1 LKPSSISL
9 FAVAAMFAATMCI
22 GAQAPQSPA
31 PPAANPHR
39 EHSHPAPTN
48 LKVLPKNLTGD
59 QVHDMMHDWEAEL
72 GVTCRTCHV
81 ENPKDIGP
89 NGRPRMNYADD
100 SKQEKAS
107 ARIMF
112 TMVENINQNY
122 VSKIEDS
129 GLPVT
134 CGTCHQGHL
143 NPEPFAIED
152 HPRPAQVPPPAG
164 QKPPTPR

>member
-1 LKPSSISL
+1 MAL
-9 FAVAAMFAATMCI
+9 FAAAVLTV
-22 GAQAPQSPA
+22 AQAPA
-31 PPAANPHR
+31 PPAGSPQPQH

-48 LKVLPKNLTGD
+48 LKVLPKTLTGD
-59 QVHDMMHDWEAEL
+59 QVHDMMHEWEAEL

-100 SKQEKAS
+100 SKEEKAS
-107 ARIMF
+107 ARIMY

-122 VSKIEDS
+122 VSKIENS

-143 NPEPFAIED
+143 NPEPFTVAE
-152 HPRPAQVPPPAG
+152 HPHPPQGSPPAG
-164 QKPPTPR
+164 QKPPTPH